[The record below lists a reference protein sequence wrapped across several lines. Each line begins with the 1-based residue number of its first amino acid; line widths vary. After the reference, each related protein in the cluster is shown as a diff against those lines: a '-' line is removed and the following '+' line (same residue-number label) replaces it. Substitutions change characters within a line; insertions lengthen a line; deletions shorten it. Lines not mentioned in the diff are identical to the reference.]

1 MNGTLT
7 RVFAVYPLAIP
18 FAFFA
23 LSMLFPGY
31 VAFDQ
36 NTQDVTLRFNVKEV
50 GAAFTVAYM
59 LIAGVF
65 AKWGIKK

>member
-7 RVFAVYPLAIP
+7 RVFAAYPLAIP
-18 FAFFA
+18 AMLVVLA
-23 LSMLFPGY
+23 SLFPGY

-36 NTQDVTLRFNVKEV
+36 ASGRVSLTFTLTELG
-50 GAAFTVAYM
+50 GAVAGGYA

-65 AKWGIKK
+65 AKWGIKR